1 MPQPIICFGQ
11 QPCGIFPRRFLYAK
25 IATARRM
32 QKQMGGEIV
41 FFCHDSDHDF
51 RETITILKNLKTGQI
66 ERLNFDSPN
75 KIQKRFT
82 PLYAKRVSEDWKIKT
97 ARRLPC
103 YVGAELV
110 EIFQSVQATVVA
122 EFCLEMYRGMSLLEG
137 IRVVKS
143 SDPQLRQKA
152 IEVGDYFVDL
162 PYRGELVRA
171 RMRNG
176 GLFLHKGGAVY
187 EELPF
192 AKPARQQISP
202 ARDTRLPWMQSIIQC
217 THYVAGAGEMQYL
230 DRTQSPEINF
240 IRRDEIERPDEAFF
254 ELP

>member
-1 MPQPIICFGQ
+1 MPQPVICFGQ

-25 IATARRM
+25 MATARRL
-32 QKQMGGEIV
+32 QKEIGGEIV
-41 FFCHDSDHDF
+41 FFCHDSDHDC

-66 ERLNFDSPN
+66 ERLNFDFSN

-82 PLYAKRVSEDWKIKT
+82 PLYAKKVTEEWKSKT

-103 YVGAELV
+103 FVVPELV
-110 EIFQSVQATVVA
+110 KVFQSVQADTVA
-122 EFCLEMYRGMSLLEG
+122 EFCLQMYLGMGLLDG
-137 IRVVKS
+137 VRVIKS

-162 PYRGELVRA
+162 PYKGELVRA
-171 RMRNG
+171 RLRNG
-176 GLFLHKGGAVY
+176 GLYLHKGGPAY

-192 AKPARQQISP
+192 EKPARHQISP
-202 ARDTRLPWMQSIIQC
+202 TRDTRLLWMQSVVHC

-230 DRTQSPEINF
+230 DCSQAPEIKF
-240 IRRDEIERPDEAFF
+240 IRRDEIERSDEAFIDF
-254 ELP
+254 P